1 MKQLMRRGEK
11 KKKNLTLTYKNVPCL
26 DLLAAAPFCQM
37 GEGASA
43 RGQPLQLYLS
53 HSERRMSVAA
63 DGRLAQRWMNQKV
76 AIFSKRIKNHF
87 VVLSQFVKGRAYLK
101 SVFRCQ
107 TNAFGVLLLLV
118 VPVIFQRHKI
128 ECETGRK
135 AGAHCS

>member
-1 MKQLMRRGEK
+1 MKQLMGRGEK
-11 KKKNLTLTYKNVPCL
+11 NPNLTLTYKNIPCL

-76 AIFSKRIKNHF
+76 AIFQKELKTTL
-87 VVLSQFVKGRAYLK
+87 LS
-101 SVFRCQ
+101 
-107 TNAFGVLLLLV
+107 
-118 VPVIFQRHKI
+118 
-128 ECETGRK
+128 
-135 AGAHCS
+135 